1 MEIFSDWK
9 FYLFVVAICQIIL
22 TTYGF
27 AIIKFNDLKH
37 LSKDVTKM
45 DEKIDIIESKVN
57 KIDKGLAVQK
67 QRIKDLEK
75 STT

>member
-1 MEIFSDWK
+1 MFSNWK
-9 FYLFVVAICQIIL
+9 FWLFVVAICQIAL

-37 LSKDVTKM
+37 LGKDVG
-45 DEKIDIIESKVN
+45 DIKTDVKDLSSKVN

-67 QRIKDLEK
+67 QRITDLEK
-75 STT
+75 STN

>member
-1 MEIFSDWK
+1 MVIFSDWK
-9 FYLFVVAICQIIL
+9 FWLFVVGISQIAL

-37 LSKDVTKM
+37 LSKDVG
-45 DEKIDIIESKVN
+45 DIKTNVNVLTSKVV

-67 QRIKDLEK
+67 QRINDLAK
-75 STT
+75 SSN